1 MKFYT
6 EMHLAHP
13 LDLIADGL
21 ELFARRMAC
30 DFLFRYFKQIVR
42 RTVQNLAESFHVFV
56 PDRLGLIVHHSVE
69 ILVAHPK
76 LMIQP
81 VFCLSL
87 LLQKV

>member
-6 EMHLAHP
+6 EIHLAHP

-21 ELFARRMAC
+21 ALFPRRMAC

-42 RTVQNLAESFHVFV
+42 RTVQNLAQSFHVFV

-87 LLQKV
+87 LLQKA